1 MRRIISTVL
10 LVALGSSGVAHAI
23 AFGDTPLR
31 ASAQAEACHLLFI
44 RLYRATLYTDASGG
58 TRCLELE
65 YRRGFSAEELG
76 RATLTLYEDY
86 FGADRASAD
95 ADRLQAVADAYRAV
109 APGDRYG
116 FCFSRDHG
124 SALLR
129 EGEQVLPISDSAFA
143 SRLLGL
149 WIERFEQD
157 GRPHWRFRTCG

>member
-1 MRRIISTVL
+1 MRRSISTVL

-44 RLYRATLYTDASGG
+44 RLYRATLYMDDSGS

-65 YRRGFSAEELG
+65 YHRAFSAEELG
-76 RATLTLYEDY
+76 QATRALYAEF
-86 FGADRASAD
+86 FGADRAIAD
-95 ADRLQAVADAYRAV
+95 DDRLQAVIDAYRAV
-109 APGDRYG
+109 EPGDRYG
-116 FCFSRDHG
+116 FCFSLDHG

-129 EGEQVLPISDSAFA
+129 EGEHVLPISDSAFA

-157 GRPHWRFRTCG
+157 DQPRWRFRACD